1 MLDHDETCAKI
12 VRAHSIACDV
22 ACDCGYEGNE
32 AHATD
37 YALIVSF
44 PDQSETFVL
53 GFEAGMI
60 WERLQAGE
68 TEIDVNVHTLNI
80 EVLNRMCLAAKVTPK
95 FQRTNVDG
103 WTNLSI
109 KPGARKPDLRLVKP

>member
-1 MLDHDETCAKI
+1 MMLCKNCGEDAPIKDDFCT
-12 VRAHSIACDV
+12 ACGQMVEFKTED
-22 ACDCGYEGNE
+22 
-32 AHATD
+32 HATD

-68 TEIDVNVHTLNI
+68 TEIDVNVHTSNI
-80 EVLNRMCLAAKVTPK
+80 EVLNRMCVAAKVTPK
-95 FQRTNVDG
+95 FQPTNVSG
-103 WTNLSI
+103 WTNFSI
-109 KPGARKPDLRLVKP
+109 KSGVRKPDLKLVKP

>member
-1 MLDHDETCAKI
+1 MQQCNN
-12 VRAHSIACDV
+12 
-22 ACDCGYEGNE
+22 CGEDAIIKDDFCTSCGQMVEFEGDG
-32 AHATD
+32 HATD

-80 EVLNRMCLAAKVTPK
+80 EVLNRMCVAAKVTPT
-95 FQRTNVDG
+95 FQPTNCDG

-109 KPGARKPDLRLVKP
+109 KPGARRPDLKLVNP